1 MRFLRGLPGWGWLT
15 LALIIL
21 MSTPLWVLFS
31 FVFEPTN
38 ATWSHLSETL
48 LPQYVA
54 NSIWLMLGVGVGTL
68 LLGVPTAWFV
78 SQYEFRGRQLFQ
90 WALLL
95 PMAMPAYIIAYT
107 YTGLLVFEG
116 PVQSALREVV
126 PLTMMRAF
134 FPEIRS
140 LGGAIVMFSLVL
152 YPYVYLLSRAAFANH
167 SQQAMDA
174 SRLLGAGPVRS
185 FFQVAL
191 PMARPA
197 IIAGLTLAL
206 METLADFGTVEHF
219 GVAAFTTGIYRT
231 WTGFGDTVT
240 TAHLSLLLL
249 AFVLTLMAVELWSRR
264 QARYFALSAPRPAAH
279 LPRLRGRGAWLAVF
293 WCSLPVVF
301 GFLVPGGQLL
311 YWAVAT
317 AETGL
322 NAEFALLVWNS
333 FYLALIAGLVVVA
346 LAVWMAY
353 AKRLFPH
360 PMVRGTTR
368 VAMLGY
374 AVPGTVLAV
383 AVMIPF
389 AWVDQQINAW
399 VQTHFGVSVG
409 LLLSGTLFALVF
421 AYAFRFLSV
430 ALQTVDA
437 GLQRIKPSM
446 DESARMLGA
455 NATEILGRI
464 HLPLLRTSLLTAF
477 ILVFVEV
484 LKELPMTL
492 ILRPFDFNTLAV
504 RAYEM
509 AADERLADAGLPA
522 LLIVLTG
529 ILPVIYLSRLIGKS
543 HA

>member
-1 MRFLRGLPGWGWLT
+1 MRHFLRLNRWGWLT
-15 LALIIL
+15 LALVIL

-38 ATWSHLSETL
+38 ANWTHLSETL
-48 LPQYVA
+48 LPQYVG
-54 NSIWLMLGVGVGTL
+54 NSIWLMLGVGLGTL

-78 SQYEFRGRQLFQ
+78 SQYEFRGRQVLQ

-107 YTGLLVFEG
+107 YTGLLAFEG
-116 PVQSALREVV
+116 PVQSGLREFV
-126 PLTMMRAF
+126 PMAMMRAF

-152 YPYVYLLSRAAFANH
+152 YPYVYLLSRAAFASH

-264 QARYFALSAPRPAAH
+264 QARYFSLSTPKSAAH
-279 LPRLRGRGAWLAVF
+279 LPRLQGKSAWMALG
-293 WCSLPVVF
+293 WCALPVVF
-301 GFLVPGGQLL
+301 GFLVPAGQLL
-311 YWAVAT
+311 YWAVTT
-317 AETGL
+317 AETRL
-322 NAEFALLVWNS
+322 NAEFAQLVWNS

-346 LAVWMAY
+346 LATWMAY
-353 AKRLFPH
+353 AKRLFGH
-360 PMVRGTTR
+360 PLVRGTVR

-389 AWVDQQINAW
+389 AWVDHRINDWMQA
-399 VQTHFGVSVG
+399 QFGLSVG

-430 ALQTVDA
+430 ALQTMDA
-437 GLQRIKPSM
+437 GLSRVKPSM

-455 NATEILGRI
+455 GSVEILGRI

-522 LLIVLTG
+522 LLIVITG
-529 ILPVIYLSRLIGKS
+529 IIPVVYLSRLIGKS

>member
-1 MRFLRGLPGWGWLT
+1 MRLLRGLQGWGWLT

-31 FVFEPTN
+31 FVFEPTTE
-38 ATWSHLSETL
+38 TWTHLTETL

-54 NSIWLMLGVGVGTL
+54 NSIWLMLGVGLGTL

-78 SQYEFRGRQLFQ
+78 SQYTFPGRGVFQ

-107 YTGLLVFEG
+107 YTGLLAFEG
-116 PVQSALREVV
+116 PVQSALREVL
-126 PLTMMRAF
+126 PLTVMRAF

-174 SRLLGAGPVRS
+174 SRLLGVGPVRS

-264 QARYFALSAPRPAAH
+264 QARYFALSAPRPAVH
-279 LPRLRGRGAWLAVF
+279 LPRLQGRGAQLAVF
-293 WCSLPVVF
+293 WCSLPVLF

-317 AETGL
+317 AERGL
-322 NAEFALLVWNS
+322 NADFLQLVWSS
-333 FYLALIAGLVVVA
+333 FYLALIAGLVVVM

-360 PMVRGTTR
+360 PLVRGATR

-389 AWVDQQINAW
+389 AWVDHRINDW
-399 VQTHFGVSVG
+399 MQSHFDLSVG

-437 GLQRIKPSM
+437 GLTRIKPSM

-455 NATEILGRI
+455 GSVEILGKI

-529 ILPVIYLSRLIGKS
+529 IIPVVYLSRLIGKS

>member
-1 MRFLRGLPGWGWLT
+1 LRGK
-15 LALIIL
+15 
-21 MSTPLWVLFS
+21 
-31 FVFEPTN
+31 
-38 ATWSHLSETL
+38 
-48 LPQYVA
+48 Y
-54 NSIWLMLGVGVGTL
+54 
-68 LLGVPTAWFV
+68 
-78 SQYEFRGRQLFQ
+78 
-90 WALLL
+90 
-95 PMAMPAYIIAYT
+95 
-107 YTGLLVFEG
+107 
-116 PVQSALREVV
+116 
-126 PLTMMRAF
+126 
-134 FPEIRS
+134 
-140 LGGAIVMFSLVL
+140 
-152 YPYVYLLSRAAFANH
+152 AA
-167 SQQAMDA
+167 
-174 SRLLGAGPVRS
+174 
-185 FFQVAL
+185 
-191 PMARPA
+191 
-197 IIAGLTLAL
+197 
-206 METLADFGTVEHF
+206 
-219 GVAAFTTGIYRT
+219 
-231 WTGFGDTVT
+231 
-240 TAHLSLLLL
+240 
-249 AFVLTLMAVELWSRR
+249 
-264 QARYFALSAPRPAAH
+264 
-279 LPRLRGRGAWLAVF
+279 LAVV
-293 WCSLPVVF
+293 WCSLPVIF

-360 PMVRGTTR
+360 PLVRGSTR

-492 ILRPFDFNTLAV
+492 VLRPFDFNTLAV